1 MKVLVAGGRGFLGAV
16 LGPALAEAGHE
27 VVGVDMGMFDT
38 VPAQRRDI
46 RDMTPADL
54 TGCDAVVN
62 LAAMCNDACGDL
74 SASATHAINHVA
86 AAGLAHAAQIAG
98 VRRYVLASSCSV
110 YGLSGA
116 DAVDESMPVVPTT
129 AYGTSKVAAENA
141 IGGLANDAFHPTF
154 LRFAT
159 LFGRSPSQR
168 SDLLVNRVVSTAM
181 LSDEIHLHGDGRVWR
196 PLLHV
201 RDAAAAI
208 CAILSADEMTLY
220 HGQIY
225 NVGATERNY
234 QVVDVINLAKETF
247 PSAKV
252 VTSPAI
258 DPRSYRVTFDKF
270 TNAFPQWRPRL
281 SIMDA
286 FAELAEFYDANP
298 AMARNGGWQVTDR
311 REHLLALRGH
321 GRLDRNFRWTDS
333 NDVDGRSTA
342 ADLGEAGVQEPERV
356 A

>member
-1 MKVLVAGGRGFLGAV
+1 MKVLVAGGRGYLGAV

-27 VVGVDMGMFDT
+27 IVGVDMGMFDT
-38 VPAQRRDI
+38 VPALRRDI

-54 TGCDAVVN
+54 AGCDAVVN
-62 LAAMCNDACGDL
+62 LAAMCNDACGAL
-74 SASATHAINHVA
+74 SASATHAINNVA

-98 VRRYVLASSCSV
+98 VHRYVLASSCSV

-116 DAVDESMPVVPTT
+116 DAVDESVPVVPTT

-141 IGGLANDAFHPTF
+141 IGGLANDTFHPTF

-159 LFGRSPSQR
+159 LFGHSPSQR

-208 CAILSADEMTLY
+208 CAILSANDPALY
-220 HGQIY
+220 HSQVY
-225 NVGATERNY
+225 NVGATDRNY
-234 QVVDVINLAKETF
+234 QVVDVIDLAKETF
-247 PSAKV
+247 PAAKV
-252 VTSPAI
+252 VTSPAV

-270 TNAFPQWRPRL
+270 TTSFPHWRPQRSIIDGFTEL
-281 SIMDA
+281 SA
-286 FAELAEFYDANP
+286 FYEANP
-298 AMARNGGWQVTDR
+298 TMARNGDWRVTDR
-311 REHLLALRGH
+311 REHLLALRGD
-321 GRLDRNFRWTDS
+321 GRLDQNFRWTD
-333 NDVDGRSTA
+333 G
-342 ADLGEAGVQEPERV
+342 
-356 A
+356 